1 MCPWAKIMPEATC
14 AATPSPKTTFQPLS
28 PTRDFDLLDGLGGV
42 VGDMDIDVEGLPV
55 VIQLL
60 KGGGVKLIGCFQWSH
75 YWYAPHT
82 DTLLGLLSLNPSP
95 QQLSIAI

>member
-1 MCPWAKIMPEATC
+1 MPEATY
-14 AATPSPKTTFQPLS
+14 ASTPSPKTTFQPPS

-42 VGDMDIDVEGLPV
+42 VGDMDIDIEGLPV

-60 KGGGVKLIGCFQWSH
+60 RGGGAKLIGCFQWSH
-75 YWYAPHT
+75 YRHAPHT
-82 DTLLGLLSLNPSP
+82 DTLLGLLPLNPSP